1 MEKLFPAANP
11 GDPVGADGAAP
22 KTGAAN
28 AGAWPVKGKPGA
40 PLDVPSN
47 AVGGAPPVKAGNA
60 LKLG

>member
-1 MEKLFPAANP
+1 MNVPP
-11 GDPVGADGAAP
+11 GDPVGAAP
-22 KTGAAN
+22 KTGEAN

-40 PLDVPSN
+40 PMDVPSS